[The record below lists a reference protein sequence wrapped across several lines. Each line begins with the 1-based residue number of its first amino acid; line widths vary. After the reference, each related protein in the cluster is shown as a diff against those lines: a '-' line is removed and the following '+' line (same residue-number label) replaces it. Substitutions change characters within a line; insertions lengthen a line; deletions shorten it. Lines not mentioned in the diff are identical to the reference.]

1 MGTPEGAAPRCPG
14 AAPATQPPPLPPP
27 SRRPPSPPA
36 APHVVIW
43 SAVACSSAFPG
54 LFQPQELLARN
65 AAGQLVKFT
74 SEAAGGDGDGG
85 GSSRRWRDG
94 SLEQDLPLRG
104 LRWVRGC
111 EGAGCGGWVGQGGR
125 DQGGAGR
132 PARGRGLGVGAPV
145 KAARSNSSCACLCAY
160 PFARLWSPP
169 WCCSEM
175 FSANHFIV
183 SQTNPH
189 IVPFLNL
196 KRRLGTVGAVAESE
210 FTHRRVHLG
219 CCGVVQR
226 RHAAGMQR

>member
-1 MGTPEGAAPRCPG
+1 M
-14 AAPATQPPPLPPP
+14 
-27 SRRPPSPPA
+27 
-36 APHVVIW
+36 
-43 SAVACSSAFPG
+43 
-54 LFQPQELLARN
+54 AR
-65 AAGQLVKFT
+65 
-74 SEAAGGDGDGG
+74 
-85 GSSRRWRDG
+85 
-94 SLEQDLPLRG
+94 
-104 LRWVRGC
+104 
-111 EGAGCGGWVGQGGR
+111 GAGNWWGRVGRRAGVGW
-125 DQGGAGR
+125 
-132 PARGRGLGVGAPV
+132 GVGAPV

-160 PFARLWSPP
+160 PFARIWSPP

-210 FTHRRVHLG
+210 FKHRRVHLG